1 MDESPDAA
9 IRAYEEA
16 RRHFYEQFPDGL
28 LTPATS
34 LTLKQMNAL
43 THLQQCERRLE
54 ESLREQ
60 ARRRARHAPEWAQ
73 QSPFSAPLP
82 ND

>member
-1 MDESPDAA
+1 MDESPEAA
-9 IRAYEEA
+9 VRAYEEA
-16 RRHFYEQFPDGL
+16 RRHFDEQFPDGL

-34 LTLKQMNAL
+34 LTLTQINAL

-54 ESLREQ
+54 ETLREQ
-60 ARRRARHAPEWAQ
+60 ARRRARHALEWAQ
-73 QSPFSAPLP
+73 QPPVNAPLP